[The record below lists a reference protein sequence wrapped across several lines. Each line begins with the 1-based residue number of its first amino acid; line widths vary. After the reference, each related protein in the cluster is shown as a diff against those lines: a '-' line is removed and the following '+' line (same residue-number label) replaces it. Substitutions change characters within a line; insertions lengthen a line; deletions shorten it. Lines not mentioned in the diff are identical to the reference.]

1 MSMMED
7 GSMTLGNAD
16 FVHFSGIK
24 THSCG
29 LAAGNRAALQ
39 AALSHP
45 WIVQA
50 RKPDADPWMH

>member
-1 MSMMED
+1 MPMMED

-45 WIVQA
+45 
-50 RKPDADPWMH
+50 